1 VSDDLAARVARGMAV
16 LDERMPGWDALIDLD
31 LLDLD
36 EGVHDP
42 QESECGCVLAQLD
55 YDRHVLRGDTQRM
68 PSPYRHFEG
77 EGTYNCGLWHLTG
90 LNAEVLAPQS
100 REASA
105 WAREHGF
112 LDDSLDGDGGELTQ
126 AWRDAITTRRAAP

>member
-1 VSDDLAARVARGMAV
+1 MAARVARGIAV
-16 LDERMPGWDALIDLD
+16 LDERMPGWDVLIDLD

-42 QESECGCVLAQLD
+42 EESECGCVLAQLD
-55 YDRHVLRGDTQRM
+55 YNRHILHGDTERM
-68 PSPYRHFEG
+68 PSPYSHFAG

-90 LNAEVLAPQS
+90 LIAEVPAQS
-100 REASA
+100 REAAA

-112 LDDSLDGDGGELTQ
+112 LDDSLHGDGDELTQ
-126 AWRDAITTRRAAP
+126 AWRDAITTRRAAS